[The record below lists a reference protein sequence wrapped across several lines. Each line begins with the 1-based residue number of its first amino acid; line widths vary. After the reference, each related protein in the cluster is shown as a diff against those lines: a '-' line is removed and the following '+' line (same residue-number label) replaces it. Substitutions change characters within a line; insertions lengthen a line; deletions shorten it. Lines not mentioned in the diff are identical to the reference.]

1 MPVQPVKARW
11 HTDWMNPI
19 AAVLPTPLSNGDAV
33 PVRSRERIMDV
44 AEELFGQLGFEA
56 TSTRSIALK
65 ADVKLG
71 TVHYHFASKRQLFL
85 EVFMRRGQPL
95 AAERMRLLQEARK
108 QWPDGPIPLVELIRR
123 LLSPLVQLALTPEGA
138 AFVNLNARLTSEPPD
153 LAQEVRNRLHNEI
166 APHFVSAFREA
177 LPHLPDEVV
186 YWRIYLMT
194 VVSTFTMLK
203 SERLSFMS
211 GGKYD
216 SDDLQTAMKQMIPF
230 IEAGLRA
237 PLP

>member
-1 MPVQPVKARW
+1 
-11 HTDWMNPI
+11 MNPI
-19 AAVLPTPLSNGDAV
+19 AAVLPPPRSNREAP
-33 PVRSRERIMDV
+33 PVKSRERIMDV

-71 TVHYHFASKRQLFL
+71 TVHYHFASKRQLFI
-85 EVFMRRGQPL
+85 EVFMRRGRPL
-95 AAERMRLLQEARK
+95 AAERLRLLQEARK
-108 QWPDGPIPLVELIRR
+108 QWPGSPIPLVELIRR

-153 LAQEVRNRLHNEI
+153 LAQEVRDRLHNEI

-186 YWRIYLMT
+186 YWRIYLMM
-194 VVSTFTMLK
+194 VVITSTMLK

-211 GGKYD
+211 GGKCD
-216 SDDLQTAMKQMIPF
+216 SDDLQMAMKQMVPF